1 MAPLTD
7 EQKTQLYEEWKQ
19 ICKNKED
26 KFVLGSEIF
35 RRLFTKYPEYIRL
48 FKRFRDLANLE
59 AIMESAAFRA
69 HAMRFIGAIDT
80 VMENLDEESCLVEL
94 LRRLAEE
101 HHPRGITITDFIRA
115 LEIAYDAL
123 SPVLKSNNTRM
134 ALKEVFSTAVSVIQ
148 LSLEEE
154 DERKKK
160 KKNTMKKKDDD
171 DDDDEEEQEEQEDE
185 DEEVENS
192 DSL

>member
-7 EQKTQLYEEWKQ
+7 EQRTQLYEEWKE
-19 ICKNKED
+19 ISKNKED

-48 FKRFRDLANLE
+48 FKRFRDLANIE

-80 VMENLDEESCLVEL
+80 VMENLDEESCLIEL

-101 HHPRGITITDFIRA
+101 HHPRGINITDFCKA
-115 LEIAYDAL
+115 LDITYDVL
-123 SPVLKSNNTRM
+123 SPVLKSNNTRI
-134 ALKEVFSTAVSVIQ
+134 ALKEVFSTAVSVIRQ
-148 LSLEEE
+148 SLEEE
-154 DERKKK
+154 DERMK
-160 KKNTMKKKDDD
+160 KKNTTKKKDDD
-171 DDDDEEEQEEQEDE
+171 DDVDDDEEEDE
-185 DEEVENS
+185 DEEEQNS

>member
-7 EQKTQLYEEWKQ
+7 EQRTQLYEEWKE
-19 ICKNKED
+19 ISKNKED

-69 HAMRFIGAIDT
+69 H
-80 VMENLDEESCLVEL
+80 NLDEESCLVEL

-101 HHPRGITITDFIRA
+101 HHPRGINITDFCRA
-115 LEIAYDAL
+115 LDITYDVL
-123 SPVLKSNNTRM
+123 SPVLKSNNTRI
-134 ALKEVFSTAVSVIQ
+134 ALKEVFSTAVSVIRQ
-148 LSLEEE
+148 SLEEE
-154 DERKKK
+154 DERMK
-160 KKNTMKKKDDD
+160 KKNTTKKKKDDD
-171 DDDDEEEQEEQEDE
+171 DDVDDDEEEDEEQ
-185 DEEVENS
+185 ENS